1 MRYTDAYPANSYMR
15 TTISSD
21 EILHS
26 LVHDLRQPLGNLE
39 TSLFYLDLVSNHASS
54 RVREQML
61 AMERQVNVATQ
72 LLHRATE
79 ELRALRS
86 QRLADDGAAEPESLP
101 LTNSATA
108 AVT

>member
-1 MRYTDAYPANSYMR
+1 MR
-15 TTISSD
+15 TTTSSE
-21 EILHS
+21 EILYS

-39 TSLFYLDLVSNHASS
+39 TSLFYLDLVLAHMPS
-54 RVREQML
+54 RVSEQMRI
-61 AMERQVNVATQ
+61 MERQVAQATQ
-72 LLHRATE
+72 LLHRASE

-86 QRLADDGAAEPESLP
+86 QGLADDGAAVPASLP

>member
-1 MRYTDAYPANSYMR
+1 MR
-15 TTISSD
+15 TTISAE

-39 TSLFYLDLVSNHASS
+39 TSLFYLDLVSTHASS
-54 RVREQML
+54 RIREQML
-61 AMERQVNVATQ
+61 AMERQVNLATQ

-79 ELRALRS
+79 DLHALRS
-86 QRLADDGAAEPESLP
+86 QRLAGDGGAAGPESLP

>member
-1 MRYTDAYPANSYMR
+1 MPAPGSDMRK
-15 TTISSD
+15 SSD

-39 TSLFYLDLVSNHASS
+39 TGLFLLDMVLDHPSG
-54 RVREQML
+54 RVREQMRL
-61 AMERQVNVATQ
+61 MERQMVQAAQ
-72 LLHRATE
+72 LLHHASE
-79 ELRALRS
+79 ELRALGA
-86 QRLADDGAAEPESLP
+86 QRAMDGGAAGSLA